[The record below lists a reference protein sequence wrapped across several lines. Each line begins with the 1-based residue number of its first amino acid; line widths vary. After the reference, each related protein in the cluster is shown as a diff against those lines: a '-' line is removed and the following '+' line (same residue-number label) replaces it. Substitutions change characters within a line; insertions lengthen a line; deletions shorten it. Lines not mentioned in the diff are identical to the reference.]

1 MFDVPTEIAAREDVV
16 NRVRVEMR
24 DYPELNTLIDGQEY
38 SDRMIEYSLDIIL
51 ETINAT
57 PPPVGL
63 FLVSNAPLHLLI
75 DGCVARL
82 LRSLAILYLRND
94 VDFGVDGLT
103 VRYTQGQSYL
113 AMAQERMQEFKS
125 DLLRWKISVNA
136 QQAVDGSGGIYSDWI
151 AVNRPT
157 RFFYNDA
164 LRGINELGSPP

>member
-1 MFDVPTEIAAREDVV
+1 MFNVPAEIEARADVV

-24 DYPELNTLIDGQEY
+24 DYPELNTLIDGEES
-38 SDRMIEYSLDIIL
+38 SDAFIEYAMDVVM
-51 ETINAT
+51 EEINAT

-63 FLVSNAPLHLLI
+63 FLVQNTPLHLLI
-75 DGCVARL
+75 DGTVARL

-103 VRYTQGQSYL
+103 VRYNQGQTYL
-113 AMAQERMQEFKS
+113 AVAQERAREFESK
-125 DLLRWKISVNA
+125 LLRWKVSVNA
-136 QQAVDGSGGIYSDWI
+136 QQAVDGSGGIYSDWV

-164 LRGINELGSPP
+164 IRGINELGSP